1 MARKNE
7 ISYITSDMNKVDLY
21 VKFKTTSIDEAHQFV
36 EHVSE
41 VYNCREFIFEGYM
54 KKGLS
59 FALVTKD
66 GQVVPSYKAYNFL
79 GGPGYTFDDEKTN
92 AELEVH
98 DALVIKDGGTTY
110 NYINENSKLV
120 YKGKFRKVTLFVRV
134 YDDFNGDNNKRWVA
148 INLQ

>member
-54 KKGLS
+54 KKSLS

-66 GQVVPSYKAYNFL
+66 G
-79 GGPGYTFDDEKTN
+79 
-92 AELEVH
+92 
-98 DALVIKDGGTTY
+98 
-110 NYINENSKLV
+110 
-120 YKGKFRKVTLFVRV
+120 
-134 YDDFNGDNNKRWVA
+134 
-148 INLQ
+148 

>member
-79 GGPGYTFDDEKTN
+79 GGPGYTFDD
-92 AELEVH
+92 
-98 DALVIKDGGTTY
+98 
-110 NYINENSKLV
+110 
-120 YKGKFRKVTLFVRV
+120 
-134 YDDFNGDNNKRWVA
+134 
-148 INLQ
+148 